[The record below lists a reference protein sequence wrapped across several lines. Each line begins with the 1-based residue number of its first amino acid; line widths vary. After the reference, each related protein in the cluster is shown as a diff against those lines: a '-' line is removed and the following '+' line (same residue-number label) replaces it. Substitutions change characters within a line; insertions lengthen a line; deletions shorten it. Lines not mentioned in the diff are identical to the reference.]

1 MGAFV
6 TVLVERPGLYLLAG
20 GGAMVMKGRHGFTQK
35 QEFSTKIRLW
45 TRGKMADCEH
55 ECCGAAEKVWL
66 PYEFEGRS
74 RGLKPHSY
82 CILCGVV
89 KNMSSKSKSKKAK
102 RMGDYTNIL
111 SRLGITNLEV
121 QIRLIAKE
129 LERIQDFDFSNVN
142 YMTRN
147 QQEKLFIRAVK
158 KYSRV
163 PEDTIRAFL

>member
-1 MGAFV
+1 
-6 TVLVERPGLYLLAG
+6 
-20 GGAMVMKGRHGFTQK
+20 
-35 QEFSTKIRLW
+35 
-45 TRGKMADCEH
+45 MADCEH

-129 LERIQDFDFSNVN
+129 LERMDFDFSNVN

>member
-1 MGAFV
+1 
-6 TVLVERPGLYLLAG
+6 
-20 GGAMVMKGRHGFTQK
+20 
-35 QEFSTKIRLW
+35 
-45 TRGKMADCEH
+45 MADCKH

-129 LERIQDFDFSNVN
+129 LERMDFDFSNVN